1 MNEDI
6 LIRDDVKY
14 EWEPLIGRA
23 LSYPP
28 ILPKFDLRAISKLEA
43 HPKLKFLIL

>member
-1 MNEDI
+1 MMNEDI
-6 LIRDDVKY
+6 LIRHDVKD

-28 ILPKFDLRAISKLEA
+28 I
-43 HPKLKFLIL
+43 